1 MQITLSYHN
10 QNFQVDLNQFHDISI
25 PMGDTKSGVVAWYMN
40 APEISPVVDGDF
52 IGEVAQ
58 GSSVNFRNIAF
69 NPHAHIT
76 HTECMGHISE
86 TIFSVNEN
94 LKEHYFITEL
104 VSVIPTVINTDS
116 VIERSQLETLLG
128 DKTPKAIVIR
138 TLPNLEGKQ
147 QKNYSHT
154 NPTYL
159 DSEAAKWLREIGVEH
174 LLIDLPSVDRE
185 EDAGELKAH
194 KAFWDFPNTARLHCT
209 ITEFVFVKDEVK
221 DGTYFMNLQTAPIEN
236 DATPSRPILHEMTLT
251 S

>member
-1 MQITLSYHN
+1 MHISLTYDKQKY
-10 QNFQVDLNQFHDISI
+10 QVDLNQFHDISI
-25 PMGDTKSGVVAWYMN
+25 PMGNTKSGVVAWYMN

-76 HTECMGHISE
+76 HTECMGHISK
-86 TIFSVNEN
+86 TIYSVNEH
-94 LKEHYFITEL
+94 LQAHYFITEL
-104 VSVIPTVINTDS
+104 VSVTPVMVNEDS
-116 VIERSQLETLLG
+116 VIKKAQLQALLG
-128 DKTPKAIVIR
+128 NKTPKAIVIR
-138 TLPNLEGKQ
+138 TLPNLKSKT

-159 DSEAAKWLREIGVEH
+159 DWEAAQWLREIGVEH

-194 KAFWDFPNTARLHCT
+194 KAFWDFPNTERLHCT
-209 ITEFVFVKDEVK
+209 ITEFIFVADAVK

-236 DATPSRPILHEMTLT
+236 DATPSRPILHKMTLT